1 MSARSLPVLLVV
13 LVICTSACNG
23 PLPFLSGGK
32 LGGMDNPTPQS
43 WSIVGDF
50 GFVQLE
56 TNPQD
61 PYSVNIAYTVMNEI
75 LYVNAGDSETQWVK
89 NMNANPNVRLRM
101 DDVIYRLK
109 AERVTRKD
117 EIAAFGEAWT
127 SKSVFHRDPTELD
140 EVWIYRLVTR

>member
-1 MSARSLPVLLVV
+1 M
-13 LVICTSACNG
+13 I
-23 PLPFLSGGK
+23 
-32 LGGMDNPTPQS
+32 
-43 WSIVGDF
+43 
-50 GFVQLE
+50 
-56 TNPQD
+56 
-61 PYSVNIAYTVMNEI
+61 NEI

-127 SKSVFHRDPTELD
+127 SKSMFHRDPTELD